1 MNNKKEPTVLNKDMI
16 DEAIINFITDHDVWW
31 ASVSTVGSNGTM
43 TEFVLKSGQWNTAD
57 QKFRVTIE
65 EM

>member
-16 DEAIINFITDHDVWW
+16 AEAIINSITDHDVGW